1 MIYDPKIWLKNYDKE
16 VPPELDIQADCMME
30 YIEKRCQGYLHRPA
44 FNFLGVQKSYKEL
57 FDGAYQFAKGLSEKG
72 FGKGDVVAIHMPNIP
87 HYLFAMLGALKAG
100 CTITGISPLLS
111 PDEAEHELNDCK
123 AKVLVTLDVMFE
135 QKIIK
140 KKNELPHLNL
150 ILTANVGDYLPSFK
164 RFLGKLLKKIP
175 VGKVEPIEGK
185 EITPFVDFCKN
196 FPPEPPSVQVG
207 RDEMAIIQYTGGTTG
222 PSKGAV
228 LSHGN
233 MLAGM
238 SIFEKWVTSRDG
250 EGRNLALFPYFH
262 IGGLAICWGTLM
274 RAGEQT
280 LIPNP
285 RDLKF
290 LMKEWKS
297 LKPTWGVMAP
307 SLFILLL
314 GEKEFH
320 EMDFAEMEWC
330 YSGSAPF
337 SPEVLH
343 EVEDIIGKGKI
354 TECYGMTET
363 CAMNTANPQRG
374 MNKVGSVGLPYPS
387 THVRIVDIE
396 TGLKDMPLGEEGEII
411 ISGPQVTKGY
421 FNRPEET
428 KNALRDHDGK
438 TYLHTGDVG
447 HMDEDGYIWI
457 VDRVK
462 DMLIVGGYKVFSAEV
477 ESKFYDNHEIKFCA
491 LIGIPNPEKAG
502 SEIVKLYVQ
511 KNPEF
516 SHISNE
522 DLEAKLISFAKEK
535 MAPYKVPKIIEFID
549 EMPLT
554 GVGKVD
560 KKVLRARN

>member
-1 MIYDPKIWLKNYDKE
+1 MIYDPQIWLKHYDKE
-16 VPPELDIQADCMME
+16 VPPEIDIKTDSMIEYLEKHCHDYLD
-30 YIEKRCQGYLHRPA
+30 RPA
-44 FNFLGVQKSYKEL
+44 FNFLGIQRNYKEL
-57 FDGAYQFAKGLSEKG
+57 FEGSYQFAKGLSEKG
-72 FGKGDVVAIHMPNIP
+72 IGKGDVVAIHMPNIP
-87 HYLFAMLGALKAG
+87 TYIFAMLGALKIG
-100 CTITGISPLLS
+100 CAISGISPLLS
-111 PDEAEHELNDCK
+111 PDEVEHELNDCK
-123 AKVLVTLDVMFE
+123 AKVLVTLDIMFE
-135 QKIIK
+135 QKITHK
-140 KKNELPHLNL
+140 KDSLPHLDL
-150 ILTANVGDYLPSFK
+150 ILTANVGDYLPPVK

-175 VGKVEPIEGK
+175 VGKIEPIEGK
-185 EITPFVDFCKN
+185 EIMPFVEFCKP
-196 FPPEPPSVQVG
+196 FSSDPPPVKITRE
-207 RDEMAIIQYTGGTTG
+207 DMAIIQYTGGTTG

-238 SIFEKWVTSRDG
+238 HIFENWVTAKDG

-290 LMKEWKS
+290 LLKEWKA

-320 EMDFAEMEWC
+320 KMDFTEMQWC

-343 EVEDIIGKGKI
+343 EIEDIIGKGKI

-363 CAMNTANPQRG
+363 CGMNTGNPQRG

-387 THVRIVDIE
+387 CHVRIVDIE

-421 FNRPEET
+421 YNRPEET
-428 KNALRDHDGK
+428 KNALREHDGK

-447 HMDEDGYIWI
+447 YMDEDGYLWI

-462 DMLIVGGYKVFSAEV
+462 DMVIVGGYKVFSAEV

-491 LIGIPNPEKAG
+491 IIGMPNPEKPG

-511 KNPEF
+511 KNPDF
-516 SHISNE
+516 AHISNK
-522 DLEAKLISFAKEK
+522 DLEEKLIAFAKEK

-560 KKVLRARN
+560 KKALRPKK